1 VELESWLETRGP
13 PQLVPVL
20 LKELDPRI
28 ATAPAS
34 ERRAHLEAV
43 LRHAGRLPDDEGMEE
58 VLKMVERFL
67 DTAFAR
73 RLASSPAASI
83 HRGLSYVLELSTE
96 GTGHRIGVE
105 GELDLLWETPEGE
118 AWVVA
123 YRPGKRHPLGAAA
136 SAHELVA
143 QGLAAKRLVREG
155 VPVRVGV
162 AFLGEPA
169 PEPEWLTVPGGL
181 EEAGARLEQA
191 VQALA
196 RSDVRR
202 DWPGREK
209 ATCQALHCGFSEHC
223 HPSPGAC

>member
-1 VELESWLETRGP
+1 M
-13 PQLVPVL
+13 
-20 LKELDPRI
+20 
-28 ATAPAS
+28 ATALAS
-34 ERRAHLEAV
+34 ERREHLEAL

-58 VLKMVERFL
+58 VLRMVERFL

-73 RLASSPAASI
+73 RLSASPSSSL
-83 HRGLSYVLELSTE
+83 HRALSYVLELSP
-96 GTGHRIGVE
+96 GGAGGRVVVE

-143 QGLAAKRLVREG
+143 QGLAARRLVRAG
-155 VPVRVGV
+155 VTVRVGV
-162 AFLGEPA
+162 AFLGEPT

-181 EEAGARLEQA
+181 EEAGTRLEEA
-191 VQALA
+191 VRALA

-209 ATCQALHCGFSEHC
+209 PTCQALHCGFAEHC